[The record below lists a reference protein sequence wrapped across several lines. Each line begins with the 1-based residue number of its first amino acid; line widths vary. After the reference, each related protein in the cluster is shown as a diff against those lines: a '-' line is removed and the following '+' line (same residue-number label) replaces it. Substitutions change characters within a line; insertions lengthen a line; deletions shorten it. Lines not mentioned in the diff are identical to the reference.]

1 MLILSRKVN
10 ERIMIGD
17 TIEIS
22 VVEIRGDQVKLG
34 IAAPRSVSVHRKEV
48 FDSIQAENR
57 AAVQLPTDLS
67 DLSNLFGGI
76 IPDTRDDDALHDD
89 N

>member
-76 IPDTRDDDALHDD
+76 IPDTRDDDALNDD